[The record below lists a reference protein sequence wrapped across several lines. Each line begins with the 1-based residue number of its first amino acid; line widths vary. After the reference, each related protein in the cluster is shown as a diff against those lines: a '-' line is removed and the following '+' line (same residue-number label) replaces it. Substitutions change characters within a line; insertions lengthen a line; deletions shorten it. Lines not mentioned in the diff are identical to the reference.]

1 MKIISATLC
10 LTAFAFCQTL
20 PVVAWAQTATTTTKP
35 AAAAQPVATT
45 TKPAAAVQP
54 VATTTKPAAEQPV
67 ATTTKPAAEQPAAAT
82 TKPAAA
88 AQPVANQSQPLS
100 YHSMRASAEGEVRKI
115 DLENGK
121 VAIKH
126 SAIKALDMPTM
137 TMVFTAQDKDILT
150 GVKPGDRIKFM
161 VLNENGK
168 LFISDI
174 QPYR

>member
-82 TKPAAA
+82 TKPAAE
-88 AQPVANQSQPLS
+88 QPAANQSQPLS

-121 VAIKH
+121 IAIKS

-161 VLNENGK
+161 VLSENGK